1 MSSQNRLGHST
12 CRSFRAA
19 AVQILRKLDG
29 SSRGFGFVTF
39 VHELSVEK
47 CLVMQHSIN
56 GKVRLP
62 GEFLKLC
69 KVCQLSWGRV
79 H

>member
-1 MSSQNRLGHST
+1 M
-12 CRSFRAA
+12 
-19 AVQILRKLDG
+19 QILRKLDG

-62 GEFLKLC
+62 G
-69 KVCQLSWGRV
+69 KVQRV
-79 H
+79 SHCSFQGVHSPLEGCM

>member
-1 MSSQNRLGHST
+1 MLIQT
-12 CRSFRAA
+12 AA

-62 GEFLKLC
+62 GQFLQLC
-69 KVCQLSWGRV
+69 KV
-79 H
+79 